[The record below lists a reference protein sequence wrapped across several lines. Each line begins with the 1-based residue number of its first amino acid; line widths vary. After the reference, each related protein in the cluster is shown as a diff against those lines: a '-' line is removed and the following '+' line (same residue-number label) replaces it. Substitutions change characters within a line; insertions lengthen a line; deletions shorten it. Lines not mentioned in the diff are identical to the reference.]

1 VRAKQRFG
9 AGKNSGQNSVWCGHR
24 AVRAKN
30 CPVPMLVVIKCL
42 TTKGHY
48 EGRGNKALL
57 QLGVDACKTTEQAQ
71 NATGDERNRLLDLTL
86 QMRLRELQGWMQLR
100 AQNQPDGVGESIA
113 AMGIANVFLLK
124 QKLDLSLK
132 WYARA
137 EELCPADDSFGTTSW
152 RNNIE
157 INKKQVQ
164 KYFEVHL
171 LDKKVRVHGLKNH
184 AHYNSRE
191 GRVLDVHASRRYEV
205 LLDAVESKIA
215 VHIIVHD
222 DNLMLV

>member
-1 VRAKQRFG
+1 M
-9 AGKNSGQNSVWCGHR
+9 
-24 AVRAKN
+24 
-30 CPVPMLVVIKCL
+30 PVVVKCV

-48 EGRGNKALL
+48 EGRGNKELL

-71 NATGDERNRLLDLTL
+71 NATGDERTRLLDLSL
-86 QMRLRELQGWMQLR
+86 QMRLREMQGWMQLR

-124 QKLDLSLK
+124 QKFDLALK

-152 RNNIE
+152 RNTIE
-157 INKKQVQ
+157 INKDQIR
-164 KYFEVHL
+164 KYFQVHL
-171 LDKKVRVHGLKNH
+171 LDKKVRVHGLKKH
-184 AHYNSRE
+184 AHYNGRE
-191 GRVLDVHASRRYEV
+191 GRVLEVHAPRRYQV

-222 DNLMLV
+222 DNLMLL

>member
-1 VRAKQRFG
+1 M
-9 AGKNSGQNSVWCGHR
+9 
-24 AVRAKN
+24 
-30 CPVPMLVVIKCL
+30 PVVVKCV

-100 AQNQPDGVGESIA
+100 AQNEPDGVGESIA

-124 QKLDLSLK
+124 QKLDLALK

-137 EELCPADDSFGTTSW
+137 EKLCPADDSFGTTSW

-164 KYFEVHL
+164 KYFQVHL

-184 AHYNSRE
+184 THYNGRE
-191 GRVLDVHASRRYEV
+191 GLVLDVLASRRYKV
-205 LLDAVESKIA
+205 LLDAGKTRSMIP